1 MMQLV
6 YSLTRLKSSSH
17 PRTSIYVKIA
27 LTNKATTK
35 IIMATKVGLNESVTI
50 VGTES
55 GNLIRKNSFSLNN
68 YIT

>member
-1 MMQLV
+1 NDAIGL
-6 YSLTRLKSSSH
+6 LTNSVKKLIAS
-17 PRTSIYVKIA
+17 PEPVYVKIA

-55 GNLIRKNSFSLNN
+55 GNLIRKNSFF
-68 YIT
+68 IK